1 MSIVAGLVAACCTLL
16 ALRPVR
22 SARRHREDGA
32 ADSPDSQVATGAI
45 HPGPA
50 AAWVAELSRE
60 LRAGATLRGVL
71 ASVIPSEPRLA
82 GATAGLRR
90 SLARGGELPAALGGL
105 QPNSSHVDL
114 VRSVLLACA
123 TVGGSAAEPLDRAAA
138 TLRARAA
145 DLEERAAQSAQ
156 ARLSAR
162 VMTLL
167 PVGALAFL
175 VVGDPG
181 VRAVVT
187 SPTGVALLSLGGV
200 ANVAGWWW
208 MGRIVKAHQW
218 SG

>member
-22 SARRHREDGA
+22 AARRHREDGG
-32 ADSPDSQVATGAI
+32 ADSPDSPVTTGTI
-45 HPGPA
+45 HPAPA

-71 ASVIPSEPRLA
+71 VSVIPSEPRLA

-90 SLARGGELPAALGGL
+90 SLARGGELPAALDGL

-123 TVGGSAAEPLDRAAA
+123 TVGGPAAEPLDRAAA